1 MGLRGRPFSLGD
13 NKNEEKLCCETKPDD
28 PISDSCK
35 REQSLVVCRLFDQDD
50 RDDQQSERKNQ
61 WFERVSHA
69 SVGKLLPAHG
79 MRRYAPVMTA
89 EESLQRAESLLDRL
103 EAARARLEVTE
114 EPEAALEIL
123 GELSEIAREV
133 EAEIQRAK
141 REAEAESDAE
151 R

>member
-1 MGLRGRPFSLGD
+1 MS
-13 NKNEEKLCCETKPDD
+13 
-28 PISDSCK
+28 
-35 REQSLVVCRLFDQDD
+35 
-50 RDDQQSERKNQ
+50 
-61 WFERVSHA
+61 
-69 SVGKLLPAHG
+69 
-79 MRRYAPVMTA
+79 A
-89 EESLQRAESLLDRL
+89 EESLQRAEVLLDRL
-103 EAARARLEVTE
+103 EAARAQLEATE